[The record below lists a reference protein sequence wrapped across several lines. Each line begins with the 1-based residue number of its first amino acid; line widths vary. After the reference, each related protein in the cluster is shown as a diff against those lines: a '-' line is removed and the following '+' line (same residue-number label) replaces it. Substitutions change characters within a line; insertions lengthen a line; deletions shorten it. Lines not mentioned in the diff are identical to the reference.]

1 MPLVGFALG
10 FGLLRTVA
18 LAYFVG
24 GACEFVFH
32 FLAEGALF
40 GFFII
45 AGDGGFFVGV
55 FGGVGVEVGA
65 GEGVLSLDAFAL
77 VG

>member
-24 GACEFVFH
+24 GACEFEYIES
-32 FLAEGALF
+32 LAEFSERIEAQ
-40 GFFII
+40 
-45 AGDGGFFVGV
+45 
-55 FGGVGVEVGA
+55 
-65 GEGVLSLDAFAL
+65 
-77 VG
+77 